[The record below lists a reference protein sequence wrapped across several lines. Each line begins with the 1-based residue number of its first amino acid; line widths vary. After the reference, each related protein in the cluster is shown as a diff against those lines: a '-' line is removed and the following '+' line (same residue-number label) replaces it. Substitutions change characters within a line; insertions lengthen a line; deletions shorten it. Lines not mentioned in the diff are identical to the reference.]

1 MSSMVFDINSVERQ
15 QHDIEETFLELEQQD
30 PVLLKRIELVLWRL
44 ACDSSNRFYY
54 WIVYVFSTY
63 ILAQSQF
70 ITDARGVFQL

>member
-1 MSSMVFDINSVERQ
+1 MDFDINSVERH
-15 QHDIEETFLELEQQD
+15 QHNTEEKFLELEQQH

-54 WIVYVFSTY
+54 MVVYVFSTY